1 MTEMSHSDVLAS
13 FFANV
18 ADDSDDCSISSKD
31 AEIFQQVK
39 NQQTGLDRINV
50 QTKSQFSNP
59 YWVLC
64 LVIVALTGMGPY
76 FVDVSAA
83 NGDEY
88 YGSMSVQM
96 SADAIAALTV
106 LMAWWKT
113 PEPTPA
119 VPRPGTLNYPTLVLL
134 KAYAA
139 VDALEPSIGFGPPYE
154 GEDLKVG
161 AVQFRTLHDQLTSAF
176 PDISWQGLAAQ
187 SYAHAVTE
195 LRDDMQTLADMDRK
209 LADLVKDQAAWVT
222 HMSLGFALVKFLL
235 TIGISVTAW
244 RALSKIG
251 PLGFRLNPIWESLIC
266 RASRICAYLAAAMAS
281 GMILGLVEVANAKL
295 DKIQDVTQAYQGLNT
310 NAGN

>member
-1 MTEMSHSDVLAS
+1 MTKTDIFAS
-13 FFANV
+13 FFKDIEGNP
-18 ADDSDDCSISSKD
+18 ADFSASNND
-31 AEIFQQVK
+31 AKIFQEIT
-39 NQQTGLDRINV
+39 NQHRRLDLLTV
-50 QTKSQFSNP
+50 QKKSLFSDP

-64 LVIVALTGMGPY
+64 LVIVALIGMGPY

-119 VPRPGTLNYPTLVLL
+119 VPWPGTLNYPTLVLL

-154 GEDLKVG
+154 GADLKVG
-161 AVQFRTLHDQLTSAF
+161 AEQFRTLHDQLTSAF

-235 TIGISVTAW
+235 TIGISVTAYDS
-244 RALSKIG
+244 LHK
-251 PLGFRLNPIWESLIC
+251 LGKFGFNLNPATQKLIC
-266 RASRICAYLAAAMAS
+266 RASQICAYLAAAMAS